1 MTGLTL
7 AFPSASSVPGVIEH
21 DGAGAGFL
29 ASSAQAVPRA
39 TRPIQ
44 TVSHTHSL
52 PGREGLEEEPHVR
65 LPGVSVFG
73 ERFLVDRDPDLGVVL
88 QHPKWSL
95 LGYGQTIREAERLL
109 LERAQELGAI
119 MDDDFPLD
127 LDDDG
132 GRLRDFVIRLRYVR
146 TIPVPR

>member
-7 AFPSASSVPGVIEH
+7 ASPTASGLPGVSEN
-21 DGAGAGFL
+21 DAAMADYL
-29 ASSAQAVPRA
+29 VTVPQAVPQT

-44 TVSHTHSL
+44 TVSYTDSVQGH
-52 PGREGLEEEPHVR
+52 GVVEEETHVR

-73 ERFLVDRDPDLGVVL
+73 ERFLVDRDPDLGVIL
-88 QHPKWSL
+88 QHPRWSL
-95 LGYGQTIREAERLL
+95 LGYGRTLREAERLL

-119 MDDDFPLD
+119 MAHDFPFD

-132 GRLRDFVIRLRYVR
+132 MRLRDYVIQLRYVR
-146 TIPVPR
+146 TIHVPR

>member
-1 MTGLTL
+1 M
-7 AFPSASSVPGVIEH
+7 
-21 DGAGAGFL
+21 
-29 ASSAQAVPRA
+29 
-39 TRPIQ
+39 
-44 TVSHTHSL
+44 
-52 PGREGLEEEPHVR
+52 
-65 LPGVSVFG
+65 FG

-109 LERAQELGAI
+109 LERALELGAI
-119 MDDDFPLD
+119 MAHDFPLD

-132 GRLRDFVIRLRYVR
+132 ARLRDFVIQLRYVR

>member
-1 MTGLTL
+1 MRARADYL
-7 AFPSASSVPGVIEH
+7 ASVP
-21 DGAGAGFL
+21 
-29 ASSAQAVPRA
+29 QAVPQT

-44 TVSHTHSL
+44 TVSYTDSVQGH
-52 PGREGLEEEPHVR
+52 GVVGEETHVR

-88 QHPKWSL
+88 QHPRWSL
-95 LGYGQTIREAERLL
+95 LGYGKTLREAERLL

-119 MDDDFPLD
+119 MAHDFPFD

-132 GRLRDFVIRLRYVR
+132 MRLRDYVIQLRYVR
-146 TIPVPR
+146 TIPIPR

>member
-1 MTGLTL
+1 MPGVSEND
-7 AFPSASSVPGVIEH
+7 AAMADYVASVP
-21 DGAGAGFL
+21 
-29 ASSAQAVPRA
+29 QAVPQT

-44 TVSHTHSL
+44 TVSYTQSVR
-52 PGREGLEEEPHVR
+52 GREVVEEEAEVR

-88 QHPKWSL
+88 QHPRWSL
-95 LGYGQTIREAERLL
+95 LGYGRTVREAERLL

-119 MDDDFPLD
+119 MAHDFPID

-132 GRLRDFVIRLRYVR
+132 MRLRDFVIQLRYVR
-146 TIPVPR
+146 TIPLPQ